1 MRLNNMLSFA
11 GFVIL
16 IAATYCPILRPFH
29 LYNLN
34 VYDGNKPYGIVIL
47 LVAVIGILGSFFNEK
62 RLIKSTAWTSL
73 VLVALFFV
81 LAFLKVHTSFSFI
94 PFHSIDAFL
103 TRQIKFKWGWFP
115 LFAGPLLAVAGAL
128 AARKPVFITDVPNPE
143 PVNGNK

>member
-47 LVAVIGILGSFFNEK
+47 LVAVIGILGSFFNEQ

-115 LFAGPLLAVAGAL
+115 LFAGPVLAVIGVL
-128 AARKPVFITDVPNPE
+128 SSRKPVFGNAAPNPDMA
-143 PVNGNK
+143 NGNI